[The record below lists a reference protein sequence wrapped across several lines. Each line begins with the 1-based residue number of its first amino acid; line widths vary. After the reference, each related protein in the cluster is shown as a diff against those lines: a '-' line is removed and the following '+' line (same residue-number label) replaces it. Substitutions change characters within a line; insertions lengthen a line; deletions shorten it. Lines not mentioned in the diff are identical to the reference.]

1 MHADDQLAS
10 LGVPVT
16 ADAPIPTWFDVGG
29 RADRLAAPRTL
40 DQLRACLA
48 ADPNLRVLG
57 DGANLLVADDGIR
70 ELVVSLGQGEFSGVT
85 WRTDGVRVGA
95 GAKLPQVINDAV
107 RRGLSGLETL
117 AGIPAS
123 IGGAVIMNA
132 GGAFGQIADT
142 LVSIYALDRSGRDV
156 VLSRDQIAF
165 GYRASGL
172 QGLIITAAELR
183 LVPQDPAT
191 ARSRQLEIM
200 DYKKKSQPM
209 ADKSA
214 GCVFKNPTLAHDI
227 PELLGAGIAG
237 ARAGERLSAGLLI
250 DRAGCKGMRHG
261 AASVSDRHANFVVT
275 APGATAS
282 DVLGLM
288 TLVRSRVLAAFGVQ
302 LEPEVVIWSSHAS
315 GSWQGAHA

>member
-10 LGVPVT
+10 FGVPVT
-16 ADAPIPTWFDVGG
+16 ADATIPTWFDVGG
-29 RADRLAAPRTL
+29 RADRLVAPRTI

-48 ADPNLRVLG
+48 VDANLRVLG
-57 DGANLLVADDGIR
+57 DGANLLVADDGVR
-70 ELVVSLGQGEFSGVT
+70 ELVVSLGQGEFAGVT
-85 WRTDGVRVGA
+85 WHAEGVRVGA
-95 GAKLPQVINDAV
+95 GAKLPQLINEAV

-142 LVSIYALDRSGRDV
+142 LVSVHALDRAGRDV

-172 QGLIITAAELR
+172 QGLIITVAEFR
-183 LVPQDPAT
+183 LNPQDPAL

-214 GCVFKNPTLAHDI
+214 GCVFKNPTLTHDI
-227 PELLGAGIAG
+227 PELLGAGICTACAG
-237 ARAGERLSAGLLI
+237 QRLSAGLLI
-250 DRAGCKGMRHG
+250 DRAGCKGLRHG

-275 APGATAS
+275 APGATAT
-282 DVLGLM
+282 DVLALM
-288 TLVRSRVLAAFGVQ
+288 SLVRDRVRAAFGVQ
-302 LEPEVVIWSSHAS
+302 LEPEVVIWSTDASVERLGGHA
-315 GSWQGAHA
+315 